1 MPYATN
7 DTVRIHYEPMV
18 SGDSPA
24 VVLLAGAGRPS
35 TDYDALFCAPL
46 IDAGFR
52 PVRVDSRDTG
62 RSDALVDTAPI
73 LHAVKAAALG
83 RGHVSPPYGIADMT
97 RDVLAALADAGIDR
111 AHFVGR
117 SIGGLVAQQLAIM
130 HPDRVRSLSLVMAM
144 SRSMAEAIPDA
155 VLDRLEG
162 EHIPDE
168 AAYVERQLGVARAN
182 GMEGDFDPER
192 IADEA
197 RIAWRHGIHRGGT
210 ARHFAASLAA
220 PDLRSALGA
229 VRIPTLI
236 LHGLHDKVIPLALAE
251 ETAAAIPGAIL
262 EVDETMGH
270 DGPPRLRS
278 AWGRRIAA
286 HLVATDARQ

>member
-83 RGHVSPPYGIADMT
+83 RSHVSPPYGIADMT

>member
-7 DTVRIHYEPMV
+7 DTVWIHYEPMV